1 MNNHSIITINLQ
13 QEKKLLQSTNS
24 KKYQVLILL
33 MLDCGLRVS
42 EVIQLQSKHI
52 LFSENKIKIV
62 SNTKS
67 REIPLT
73 QRLLKSL
80 VDYWQQLPSTRPEEY
95 IFLVGGSDIKVLIP
109 LVKIQM
115 LGLLIESEWN

>member
-1 MNNHSIITINLQ
+1 
-13 QEKKLLQSTNS
+13 
-24 KKYQVLILL
+24 

-52 LFSENKIKIV
+52 LFAENKIKIV
-62 SNTKS
+62 SKSKS
-67 REIPLT
+67 RAILLT

-80 VDYWQQLPSTRPEEY
+80 ADYCQQLPSIRPEEY
-95 IFLVGGSDIKVLIP
+95 IFLVGDSDIKVLIP

-115 LGLLIESEWN
+115 LGLLIESE